1 MANNSYDTLVITF
14 KKVLKKLVINEK
26 KKWRKY
32 NSRKNLSTF
41 AEKHARALVFSAS
54 HDTHRSA
61 RCIALNISAMSKIN
75 EARGKVHRAC
85 ARVRTC
91 AKLPTYGQS
100 GTYIFVFD
108 YNITLFFFSRVFQVP
123 PVKMADKVVTEHL

>member
-54 HDTHRSA
+54 HDITRHRSA
-61 RCIALNISAMSKIN
+61 RCIALNISAMSKTN

-91 AKLPTYGQS
+91 AQSYGQS
-100 GTYIFVFD
+100 CTYIFVFD